1 MSHNFEDQTYAKQHR
16 GNEAAYK
23 SYFAGMDA
31 SVQQKIALTTAHF
44 PTHGRIVDMGSG
56 SGRGTYDLARLYPG
70 LELIGVDINP
80 VSVELAAETY
90 QLPNLTFQAGDISHQ
105 LFPENSVDGILN
117 SSVFH
122 HVTSFNGFDLNR
134 IFETLDNQIAQL
146 KPGGVLIIRDFVVP
160 DGPEMVWLDVPV
172 TDGTTDGP
180 IASLSTAALFERFA
194 AGFRSSQNPDGPVPF
209 QHLGTI
215 DDTWVR
221 FELKLRAAAEFVL
234 RKDYRT
240 DWDAELLEE
249 YTYLSQSG
257 FETAFRER
265 GMRIVASFPIF
276 NPWILT
282 NRYQGK
288 FRLFDTA
295 GNPLPFPPTNYLIVG
310 EKLPAGSGVFLTE
323 AQCKLLDHPQFL
335 QFHQYQHVETGKI
348 HELVERPNQTID
360 LIPWFEANGRLLVV
374 AKKDFPRPITNACA
388 DHPNLTGATRSGY
401 ITEPLSILA
410 EASENID
417 FVIETALDERAGIS
431 ANEIIG
437 ISPSFTYYTSPGGI
451 NERVFA
457 RLVQISPRPVQTPFA
472 DLSNYTPFSNSGSVR
487 ELDAGQVLRA
497 CHVSGMFDARLEIN
511 IYWLLLRLNLS
522 VGPWIGAALTPG
534 DQPVTLSG
542 SENALGPLPNAAFQS
557 LTTTEPADFL
567 SIRSSLFSELDA
579 VNSTLKT
586 VEFEYVTPC
595 RYSHNT
601 VVIAPFV
608 KTTAGVFLAVQHRDL
623 PAAQCF
629 TGNSMLVVAPGWRVP
644 FEITTQWELPT
655 FIKANLKREFGV
667 TARMIQELGGPY
679 FPTPGAT
686 PEIVYPFAVE
696 VTAQSLEESSLHL
709 VGINEFVSQL
719 ESIEDAHLLIV
730 GLRLAHALGVL
741 QAASNLHKSNSVVF

>member
-1 MSHNFEDQTYAKQHR
+1 MSDHSSEESAYARQHR
-16 GNEAAYK
+16 GTEAAYK

-31 SVQQKIALTTAHF
+31 SMQQKIALTTAHF
-44 PTHGRIVDMGSG
+44 PTHGGIVDMGSG
-56 SGRGTYDLARLYPG
+56 SGKGTYDLARLYPG
-70 LELIGVDINP
+70 LNLIGVDINP

-90 QLPNLTFQAGDISHQ
+90 QLPNLSFQAGDISQ
-105 LFPENSVDGILN
+105 PLFAENSIDGILN

-122 HVTSFNGFDLNR
+122 HVTSFNDFDLNR

-172 TDGTTDGP
+172 TDGTADGP

-209 QHLGTI
+209 QHPGTI
-215 DDTWVR
+215 DDTWAR
-221 FELKLRAAAEFVL
+221 FQLKLRAATEFVL

-249 YTYLSQSG
+249 YTYLSQAG

-288 FRLFDTA
+288 FRVFDTA

-310 EKLPAGSGVFLTE
+310 EKLPASSGVFLTE
-323 AQCKLLDHPQFL
+323 AHCKILDHPQFL
-335 QFHQYQHVETGKI
+335 QFHQYRNVETGNI

-360 LIPWFEANGRLLVV
+360 LIPWFEDSGRLLVV

-388 DHPNLTGATRSGY
+388 DHPNLTSATRSGY
-401 ITEPLSILA
+401 ITEPISVLA
-410 EASENID
+410 EATENID
-417 FVIETALDERAGIS
+417 FVVETALSERAGIS
-431 ANEIIG
+431 ADDILG
-437 ISPSFTYYTSPGGI
+437 ISPSFTYFTSPGGI

-457 RLVQISPRPVQTPFA
+457 RLVQISPRPVQSPFA

-522 VGPWIGAALTPG
+522 VGPWIGAALTLTE
-534 DQPVTLSG
+534 QHASLSS
-542 SENALGPLPNAAFQS
+542 SENALTTPQKEPFQS
-557 LTTTEPADFL
+557 LTTTESAEFL
-567 SIRSSLFSELDA
+567 SVRSSLFSELDA
-579 VNSTLKT
+579 AGSTVKT
-586 VEFEYVTPC
+586 VEFEYVTPR
-595 RYSHNT
+595 RYSRNT
-601 VVIAPFV
+601 VVIAPFI

-623 PAAQCF
+623 PAAQYF

-644 FEITTQWELPT
+644 FEVTTQWELPT
-655 FIKANLKREFGV
+655 FIEANLKREFGV

-696 VTAQSLEESSLHL
+696 LAAQSLEASSLHL
-709 VGINEFVSQL
+709 VGINEFLNQL

-730 GLRLAHALGVL
+730 GLRLAHALGFL
-741 QAASNLHKSNSVVF
+741 LAAPDLHQA